1 MKNILYTFLFLFAI
15 TNGYSQPY
23 TIKRL
28 SMEEGL
34 SSNYTVDIEQDKE
47 GHIWIA
53 TESGLNRFDGKTF
66 TVYNKHNSGLSN
78 NDLYNILAD
87 SIESKLW
94 IATIR
99 NGVHIY
105 DYTTGEITPFPVR
118 NDSTDRSIRHLSL
131 ASNKGIWI
139 THTLHGIDYYD
150 RATKTITQYT
160 DKEIKGMKT
169 NCQLSIDDGQGHLYI
184 GHNGEGMS
192 ILSLN
197 DNSIRNY
204 MYNPQDPHSIPGN
217 TVNAIC
223 IDNNKNIW
231 IGTNNGLAL
240 FNPQNEKFTRFKHIE
255 GNNYSL
261 LSNQISD
268 IRQMQNGSLWIC
280 CYMGGV
286 SILNL
291 QANTFSAPEN
301 VQFHNIP
308 ATNDRYGLSSPNAR
322 CLLQDSFGNIW
333 IGNWRRGV
341 DFISHTS
348 PIFDIIDYYSIKS
361 DKASHK
367 QVWGVWADK
376 ENIWLGGENELVK
389 CHNKKVETIDL
400 HPIQNQAQTHIN
412 VMYMDKEERLWL
424 GLYRDGVAIYNTRQ
438 NKLQRITGNIPKDL
452 DVRCFYEN
460 TDGKIFIGSEQ
471 GIYSYNNAQCTKED
485 SINQLLTGTN
495 IRSIVRDQEGNLW
508 IANTGLDILSPEN
521 KKLQTFTQN
530 NGFPSNAINHLIK
543 DSKNRVWAAT
553 RNGLILF
560 PEGIRTAQYHHFNI
574 EEKLNNSEVRAIQ
587 EDSKGN
593 IWISTNGGISLF
605 NEKEKVFYNYT
616 RHDGVPLGDF
626 MDGSACI
633 SPEGIIY
640 FGSQNGAC
648 HFNPDAVSVPR
659 KVSAV
664 SITKFLVYEKMAGGQ
679 KDALSIPLA
688 SKDIELTHQ
697 QNTLN
702 ISFNVLDYSQ
712 SSQVE
717 FAYMLKGLSN
727 EWYNAQ
733 GENQVTFR
741 NIPHGE
747 YTFNVKARFRNQ
759 EWETTNASIKI
770 NILPPIWLRWYAKLF
785 YLIIITLLI
794 LFVIR
799 MYKHRL
805 VLQNSLKLQQDKEK
819 SIQELN
825 DERLR
830 FFTNITHELRTPL
843 TLILGPLEDLLSDKT
858 LAPKHNHKIN
868 IIHESSLRLLNLINQ
883 ILEFRKTE
891 TQNRKLSVA
900 KGNIANLI
908 QEVGIK
914 YKELNQ
920 NDKVTYHIHIDT
932 DATELYF
939 DADMIMMILDN
950 LMSNAAKYTSEGD
963 IHLRL
968 QSIEENLI
976 KYTEISVSDT
986 GHGISAQALPHIFDR
1001 YYQAK
1006 GKHQAS
1012 GSGIGLAL
1020 VKGLVDLHEA
1030 TLTVES
1036 EQGVGTS
1043 FKLRLLTENTY
1054 PDAIHASQTTEQER
1068 PVPEDIEDDNTSTE
1082 EGRPIVLIVEDNPD
1096 IREYIRSS
1104 FCDIYE
1110 IITADNGQQGW
1121 ELIQSQIPDVIVSDI
1136 MMPIMDGLELCKLVK
1151 SDIRTSHIP
1160 IVLLTA
1166 KDSLKDK
1173 EEGYDSGA
1181 DSYLTKPFSA
1191 KLLHSR
1197 IHNLLEVRKKIAAS
1211 ITFTSAS
1218 STKADAE
1225 EDKSLN
1231 KLDHEFLK
1239 KITSIIEGNMELEKL
1254 DIGFIADKMCMSHS
1268 TLYRKI
1274 KGLTGMSANEFIR
1287 KIKMQKSL
1295 ELLDSGNYTISEISY
1310 MLGFSTTAYFRQCF
1324 KNEYGKSPS
1333 EYQKKR

>member
-1 MKNILYTFLFLFAI
+1 MKHILHAFLILFIIA
-15 TNGYSQPY
+15 NGYAQPY

-28 SMEEGL
+28 SMEEGM

-47 GHIWIA
+47 GYIWIA

-87 SIESKLW
+87 SIENKIW

-105 DYTTGEITPFPVR
+105 DYTTGEITPYPIR

-131 ASNKGIWI
+131 ASDKGIWI
-139 THTLHGIDYYD
+139 THSLHGIDYYD
-150 RATKTITQYT
+150 RTTKAITQYT
-160 DKEIKGMKT
+160 DKEIKGMKM
-169 NCQLSIDDGQGHLYI
+169 NCQLSMDDGQGHLYI

-192 ILSLN
+192 ILNLK
-197 DNSIRNY
+197 DKSIRNY
-204 MYNPQDPHSIPGN
+204 TYNPQDPYSIPSN
-217 TVNAIC
+217 VVNSIC

-240 FNPQNEKFTRFKHIE
+240 FNPQNEKFTRFKHVE
-255 GNNYSL
+255 GNNHSL
-261 LSNQISD
+261 LSNQITD
-268 IRQMQNGSLWIC
+268 IKQMKNGSLWIC

-291 QANTFSAPEN
+291 QANTFSTPEN
-301 VQFHNIP
+301 VQFHNIQ

-322 CLLQDSFGNIW
+322 CILQDSFGNIW
-333 IGNWRRGV
+333 IGNWRGGV
-341 DFISHTS
+341 DFISHTQ

-361 DKASHK
+361 DKSKHK

-376 ENIWLGGENELVK
+376 ENIWIGGENELVK
-389 CHNKKVETIDL
+389 YHNKKIEAIDL
-400 HPIQNQAQTHIN
+400 RPIQNHTQTHIN
-412 VMYMDKEERLWL
+412 VIYMDKEQRLWL
-424 GLYRDGVAIYNTRQ
+424 GLYRDGVAIYNPRQ

-452 DVRCFYEN
+452 DVRCFYED
-460 TDGKIFIGSEQ
+460 TDGKIYIGTEQ
-471 GIYSYNNAQCTKED
+471 GIYSYTQSRWIKED
-485 SINQLLTGTN
+485 SINQQLTGTN
-495 IRSIVRDQEGNLW
+495 IRSIIRDQEGNLW
-508 IANTGLDILSPEN
+508 IANTGLDILSSDN
-521 KKLQTFTQN
+521 KNLQTFTQN
-530 NGFPSNAINHLIK
+530 KGFPSNAVNHLFK
-543 DSKNRVWAAT
+543 DSKDRIWAAT

-560 PEGIRTAQYHHFNI
+560 AEGAKTSQYQHFDI

-587 EDSKGN
+587 EDNKGN

-605 NEKEKVFYNYT
+605 NEEEKVFYNYT

-633 SPEGIIY
+633 SHKGIIY

-648 HFNPDAVSVPR
+648 YFNPDVVSEPR
-659 KVSAV
+659 NVSSV
-664 SITKFLVYEKMAGGQ
+664 NITKFLVYEKMTGGQ
-679 KDALSIPLA
+679 KDALSVPLTNKA
-688 SKDIELTHQ
+688 VELSHQ
-697 QNTLN
+697 QNTFN

-741 NIPHGE
+741 NIPPGE

-759 EWETTNASIKI
+759 EWEEIGDSIKI
-770 NILPPIWLRWYAKLF
+770 NILPPFWLRWYSKLL
-785 YLIIITLLI
+785 YLIIISFLI

-805 VLQNSLKLQQDKEK
+805 ILQNSLKLQQEKEK

-858 LAPKHNHKIN
+858 LTPKHNHKIN

-908 QEVGIK
+908 QEVGLK

-920 NDKVTYHIHIDT
+920 NDKVNYHIQIDT
-932 DATELYF
+932 DKTELYF

-986 GHGISAQALPHIFDR
+986 GYGISAQALPHIFDR
-1001 YYQAK
+1001 YYQAR

-1030 TLTVES
+1030 SLTVES
-1036 EQGVGTS
+1036 TQGIGTS

-1054 PDAIHASQTTEQER
+1054 PDAIHAVQSTEQER
-1068 PVPEDIEDDNTSTE
+1068 LIPENIEDENVSSE
-1082 EGRPIVLIVEDNPD
+1082 EGRPIILIVEDNPD

-1110 IITADNGQQGW
+1110 IITACNGQEGW

-1136 MMPIMDGLELCKLVK
+1136 MMPIMDGLELCRLVK

-1211 ITFTSAS
+1211 ITFTSAKD
-1218 STKADAE
+1218 TKTDDDT
-1225 EDKSLN
+1225 DKSLN
-1231 KLDHEFLK
+1231 KLDHEFLQ
-1239 KITSIIEGNMELEKL
+1239 KITSIIKENMELEKM

-1274 KGLTGMSANEFIR
+1274 KGLTSMSANEFIR

-1295 ELLDSGNYTISEISY
+1295 ELLSSGNYTISEISY

-1333 EYQKKR
+1333 EYQRKK

>member
-1 MKNILYTFLFLFAI
+1 MKHILHAFLILFIIA
-15 TNGYSQPY
+15 NGYAQPY

-28 SMEEGL
+28 SMEEGM

-47 GHIWIA
+47 GYIWIA

-87 SIESKLW
+87 SIENKIW

-105 DYTTGEITPFPVR
+105 DYTTGEITPYPIR

-131 ASNKGIWI
+131 ASDKGIWI
-139 THTLHGIDYYD
+139 THSLHGIDYYD
-150 RATKTITQYT
+150 RTTKAITQYT
-160 DKEIKGMKT
+160 DKEIKGMKM
-169 NCQLSIDDGQGHLYI
+169 NCQLSMDDGQGHLYI

-192 ILSLN
+192 ILNLK
-197 DNSIRNY
+197 DKSIRNY
-204 MYNPQDPHSIPGN
+204 TYNPQDPYSIPSN
-217 TVNAIC
+217 VVNSIC

-240 FNPQNEKFTRFKHIE
+240 FNPQNEKFTRFKHVE
-255 GNNYSL
+255 GNSHSL
-261 LSNQISD
+261 LSNQITD
-268 IRQMQNGSLWIC
+268 IKQMKNGSLWIC

-291 QANTFSAPEN
+291 QANTFSTPEN
-301 VQFHNIP
+301 VQFHNIQ
-308 ATNDRYGLSSPNAR
+308 ATNDKYGLSSPNAR
-322 CLLQDSFGNIW
+322 CILQDSFGNIW
-333 IGNWRRGV
+333 IGNWRGGV
-341 DFISHTS
+341 DFISHTQ

-361 DKASHK
+361 DKSKHK

-376 ENIWLGGENELVK
+376 ENIWIGGENELVK
-389 CHNKKVETIDL
+389 YHNKKIEAIDL
-400 HPIQNQAQTHIN
+400 RPIQNHTQTHIN
-412 VMYMDKEERLWL
+412 VIYMDKEQRLWL
-424 GLYRDGVAIYNTRQ
+424 GLYRDGVAIYNPRQ

-452 DVRCFYEN
+452 DVRCFYED
-460 TDGKIFIGSEQ
+460 TDGKIYIGTEQ
-471 GIYSYNNAQCTKED
+471 GIYSYTQSRWIKED
-485 SINQLLTGTN
+485 SINQQLTGTN
-495 IRSIVRDQEGNLW
+495 IRSIIRDQEGNLW
-508 IANTGLDILSPEN
+508 IANTGLDILSSDN
-521 KKLQTFTQN
+521 KNLQTFTQN
-530 NGFPSNAINHLIK
+530 KGFPSNAVNHLFK
-543 DSKNRVWAAT
+543 DSKDRIWAAT

-560 PEGIRTAQYHHFNI
+560 AEGAKTSQYQHFDI

-587 EDSKGN
+587 EDNKGN

-605 NEKEKVFYNYT
+605 NEEEKVFYNYT

-633 SPEGIIY
+633 SHKGIIY

-648 HFNPDAVSVPR
+648 YFNPDVVSVPR
-659 KVSAV
+659 NVS
-664 SITKFLVYEKMAGGQ
+664 SINITKFLVYEKMTGGQ
-679 KDALSIPLA
+679 KDALSVPLTNKA
-688 SKDIELTHQ
+688 VELSHQ
-697 QNTLN
+697 QNTFN

-741 NIPHGE
+741 NIPPGE

-759 EWETTNASIKI
+759 EWEEIGDSIKI
-770 NILPPIWLRWYAKLF
+770 NILPPFWLRWYSKLL
-785 YLIIITLLI
+785 YLIIISFLI

-805 VLQNSLKLQQDKEK
+805 ILQNSLKLQQEKEK

-858 LAPKHNHKIN
+858 LTPKHNHKIN

-908 QEVGIK
+908 QEVGLK

-920 NDKVTYHIHIDT
+920 NDKVNYHIQIDT
-932 DATELYF
+932 DKTELYF

-986 GHGISAQALPHIFDR
+986 GYGISAQALPHIFDR
-1001 YYQAK
+1001 YYQAR

-1030 TLTVES
+1030 SLTVES
-1036 EQGVGTS
+1036 TQGIGTS

-1054 PDAIHASQTTEQER
+1054 PDAIHAVQSTEQER
-1068 PVPEDIEDDNTSTE
+1068 LIPENIEDENVSSE
-1082 EGRPIVLIVEDNPD
+1082 EGRPIILIVEDNPD

-1110 IITADNGQQGW
+1110 IITACNGQEGW

-1136 MMPIMDGLELCKLVK
+1136 MMPIMDGLELCRLVK

-1211 ITFTSAS
+1211 ITFTSAKD
-1218 STKADAE
+1218 TKTDDDT
-1225 EDKSLN
+1225 DKSLN
-1231 KLDHEFLK
+1231 KLDHEFLQ
-1239 KITSIIEGNMELEKL
+1239 KITSIIKENMELEKM
-1254 DIGFIADKMCMSHS
+1254 DIGFIAEKMCMSHS

-1274 KGLTGMSANEFIR
+1274 KGLTSMSANEFIR

-1333 EYQKKR
+1333 EYQRKK

>member
-1 MKNILYTFLFLFAI
+1 MKNFSLVFLILFTF
-15 TNGYSQPY
+15 TNGYTQSY
-23 TIKRL
+23 SIKRL
-28 SMEEGL
+28 SMEEGM

-47 GHIWIA
+47 GYIWIA

-66 TVYNKHNSGLSN
+66 TVYNKQNSGLIN
-78 NDLYNILAD
+78 NDLHNILAD
-87 SIESKLW
+87 SIEKKLW
-94 IATIR
+94 IVTLR
-99 NGVHIY
+99 NGVYIY
-105 DYTTGEITPFPVR
+105 DYMTGEITPFPIR
-118 NDSTDRSIRHLSL
+118 NDSTDNSVRHLSL

-139 THTLHGIDYYD
+139 TNSRHGIDYYD
-150 RATKTITQYT
+150 RTTKTITPYT
-160 DKEIKGMKT
+160 DKEIKGLKM
-169 NCQLSIDDGQGHLYI
+169 NGQLSMDDGQGHLYI
-184 GHNGEGMS
+184 GHNGEGLS
-192 ILSLN
+192 ILNLK
-197 DNSIRNY
+197 DKSIRNY
-204 MYNPQDPHSIPGN
+204 TYNPQDPYSIPN
-217 TVNAIC
+217 NVVNSIC

-231 IGTNNGLAL
+231 IGTNHGLAL

-255 GNNYSL
+255 GNNHSL
-261 LSNQISD
+261 LSNQIYD
-268 IRQMQNGSLWIC
+268 IKQMKDGSLWIC

-286 SILNL
+286 SILNF

-301 VQFHNIP
+301 VQFYNIS
-308 ATNDRYGLSSPNAR
+308 ATNDRYGFSSPNAR
-322 CLLQDSFGNIW
+322 CVLQDSFGNIW
-333 IGNWRRGV
+333 IGNWRGGV
-341 DFISHTS
+341 DFISHTQ
-348 PIFDIIDYYSIKS
+348 PIFDIIDYHSFQS
-361 DKASHK
+361 DKSSHK

-376 ENIWLGGENELVK
+376 DNIWIGGENELVK
-389 CHNKKVETIDL
+389 YYNKKVTTINL
-400 HPIQNQAQTHIN
+400 RSIQNHAQTHIN
-412 VMYMDKEERLWL
+412 VMHMDKAQRLWL
-424 GLYRDGVAIYNTRQ
+424 GLYRDGVAIYDTQ
-438 NKLQRITGNIPKDL
+438 HKKLQRIVGNIPKDL
-452 DVRCFYEN
+452 DVRCFHEDAN
-460 TDGKIFIGSEQ
+460 GKIFIGTEQ
-471 GIYSYNNAQCTKED
+471 GVYSYNNHRWTKED

-495 IRSIVRDQEGNLW
+495 IRSIIRDLEGNLW
-508 IANTGLDILSPEN
+508 IANTGLDILSPSN
-521 KKLQTFTQN
+521 KRIHTFTQN
-530 NGFPSNAINHLIK
+530 NGFPSNAINHLFK
-543 DSKNRVWAAT
+543 DSKNRIWVAS

-560 PEGIRTAQYHHFNI
+560 EKGIQTDQFQHFNM

-587 EDSKGN
+587 EDLKGN

-605 NEKEKVFYNYT
+605 NEKEKVFNNYT
-616 RHDGVPLGDF
+616 HHDGVPLGDF

-633 SPEGIIY
+633 SPEGIIH
-640 FGSQNGAC
+640 FGSQNGVC
-648 HFNPDAVSVPR
+648 HFNPDAVSTPR
-659 KVSAV
+659 KVSPV
-664 SITKFLVYEKMAGGQ
+664 SITKFLVYDKITGGQ

-688 SKDIELTHQ
+688 HKEIELSYQ
-697 QNTLN
+697 QNTFN

-727 EWYNAQ
+727 EWYNTQ

-741 NIPHGE
+741 NIPYGE

-759 EWETTNASIKI
+759 EWEETDASIQI
-770 NILPPIWLRWYAKLF
+770 NILPPVWLRWYAKLL
-785 YLIIITLLI
+785 YLIIITFLI
-794 LFVIR
+794 LFVIK

-805 VLQNSLKLQQDKEK
+805 VLQNSLKLQQEKEK

-858 LAPKHNHKIN
+858 LTPKHNHKIN

-891 TQNRKLSVA
+891 TQNRKLSVS

-908 QEVGIK
+908 KEVGYK

-920 NDKVTYHIHIDT
+920 NEKVTYHIHIDT
-932 DATELYF
+932 KDTELFF
-939 DADMIMMILDN
+939 DADMVMMILDN
-950 LMSNAAKYTSEGD
+950 LMSNAAKYTSTGD

-968 QSIEENLI
+968 QTIEENLI
-976 KYTEISVSDT
+976 KYTEISVTDT
-986 GHGISAQALPHIFDR
+986 GYGISAQALPHIFDR

-1030 TLTVES
+1030 NLTVES
-1036 EQGVGTS
+1036 TQGVGTS

-1054 PDAIHASQTTEQER
+1054 PDAIHVNTTTELER
-1068 PVPEDIEDDNTSTE
+1068 QIPEDIEDENISSE
-1082 EGRPIVLIVEDNPD
+1082 EGRPIILIVEDNSD

-1110 IITADNGQQGW
+1110 IITADDGQQGW
-1121 ELIQSQIPDVIVSDI
+1121 EMIQSQIPDVIVSDI
-1136 MMPIMDGLELCKLVK
+1136 MMPIMDGLELCRMVK

-1160 IVLLTA
+1160 IILLTA

-1173 EEGYDSGA
+1173 EDGYDQGA

-1197 IHNLLEVRKKIAAS
+1197 IHNLLEVRKKIASS
-1211 ITFTSAS
+1211 ITATSVLQ
-1218 STKADAE
+1218 TQEDDE
-1225 EDKSLN
+1225 TDKSLN
-1231 KLDHEFLK
+1231 KLDHEFLQ
-1239 KITSIIEGNMELEKL
+1239 KITNIIEENMELDKM
-1254 DIGFIADKMCMSHS
+1254 DIGFIAEKMCMSHS

-1274 KGLTGMSANEFIR
+1274 KGLTSMSANEFIR

-1295 ELLDSGNYTISEISY
+1295 DLLDSGNYTISEISY

-1333 EYQKKR
+1333 EYQRKK